1 MARMNTTSGDNPFFQ
16 PWTGPFGVPE
26 FSRVKTEHF
35 MPAYERA
42 FAEHMAEID
51 AIAKDPAPPTFENT
65 ILAYEEAGRML
76 ERVDNV
82 FNNLVGTDSTD
93 ELLKIEA
100 DISPVSAAHWNKVR
114 MNEGLFRRI
123 DALFQKRDSLGLTA
137 EQKRVLERHHTSFR
151 RNGAALDADKKKRLA
166 EVTERLATLGT
177 SFSQNVLADEQSYAL
192 ELSEDDVAGLPD
204 FVKDAARAAAEER
217 KLTAKYAVTLQRSS
231 VEPFLQFSSR
241 RDLREKIFRAFLARG
256 DKNDATDNKAIIAE
270 TIKLRTE
277 RAKLLGYRTFAQY
290 RLDDAMAKTPDNVR
304 SLLEKVWKPARE
316 RALADRDEL
325 QKLIQEEGGNF
336 RLAAWDWRYYA
347 EKLRKRKY
355 DVQESEVKPYM
366 KLDNVIEASFYT
378 ANRLFGLEFKPVDV
392 PVWHPDVRA
401 WEVTREDKH
410 VGLFFGDYF
419 ARPSKQS
426 GAWMSTLRDQER
438 MGKDDVRPLVLN
450 VMNFNKGDPTLLSF
464 DDARTLFHEMGHA
477 MHGLLSNVKYH
488 SVSCTSVLT
497 DWVELPSQL
506 YEHWFERPEVLRK
519 FARHHAT
526 GEPMP
531 EDLLKRLIAAR
542 NFNRGCDTLEYI
554 SSALVDLELH
564 QLESTDGLDVSK
576 FERETLARIGMPE
589 EIAMRHRPPHFGH
602 VFSGGY
608 YASAYYSYMWS
619 EVLDSDAF
627 QAFEETGDVFD
638 PAVAKKLYDN
648 VLSTGGSRD
657 PAELY
662 VAFRGRL
669 PSADAL
675 LKKRG
680 FVDEAA

>member
-1 MARMNTTSGDNPFFQ
+1 
-16 PWTGPFGVPE
+16 
-26 FSRVKTEHF
+26 
-35 MPAYERA
+35 
-42 FAEHMAEID
+42 
-51 AIAKDPAPPTFENT
+51 
-65 ILAYEEAGRML
+65 
-76 ERVDNV
+76 
-82 FNNLVGTDSTD
+82 
-93 ELLKIEA
+93 
-100 DISPVSAAHWNKVR
+100 
-114 MNEGLFRRI
+114 
-123 DALFQKRDSLGLTA
+123 
-137 EQKRVLERHHTSFR
+137 
-151 RNGAALDADKKKRLA
+151 
-166 EVTERLATLGT
+166 
-177 SFSQNVLADEQSYAL
+177 
-192 ELSEDDVAGLPD
+192 
-204 FVKDAARAAAEER
+204 
-217 KLTAKYAVTLQRSS
+217 
-231 VEPFLQFSSR
+231 
-241 RDLREKIFRAFLARG
+241 
-256 DKNDATDNKAIIAE
+256 
-270 TIKLRTE
+270 
-277 RAKLLGYRTFAQY
+277 
-290 RLDDAMAKTPDNVR
+290 
-304 SLLEKVWKPARE
+304 
-316 RALADRDEL
+316 
-325 QKLIQEEGGNF
+325 
-336 RLAAWDWRYYA
+336 
-347 EKLRKRKY
+347 
-355 DVQESEVKPYM
+355 M